1 MIVIYGIPTDSD
13 TSNKLPAAEI
23 SSFAEEFITKI
34 ATITPD
40 TFVVFVSY
48 KPDKRTKFYKYLE
61 KNATVKLFEKPA
73 PWQLKQQVL
82 QWTP

>member
-48 KPDKRTKFYKYLE
+48 KPDKRTKFFTFLSKE
-61 KNATVKLFEKPA
+61 ATVKTFEPLKP
-73 PWQLKQQVL
+73 L
-82 QWTP
+82 